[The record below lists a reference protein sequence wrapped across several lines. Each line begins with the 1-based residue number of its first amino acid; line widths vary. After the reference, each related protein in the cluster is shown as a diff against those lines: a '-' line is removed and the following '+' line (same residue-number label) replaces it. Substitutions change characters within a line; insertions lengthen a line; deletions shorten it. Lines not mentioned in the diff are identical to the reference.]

1 MTADILIE
9 KLNGVIGGLNLE
21 PDDIDIAH
29 RLGKKRPKPN
39 ETVYPRRVIVKFHS
53 RCKRDAIL
61 RNRKLFKGTDLYV
74 NEDLTN
80 INQLVLSCVRK
91 KMSDEVEKAWS
102 KNGRI
107 MYENKTGEIVEVVYS
122 EFQEWIDLPWPA
134 ASNP

>member
-1 MTADILIE
+1 MLSA
-9 KLNGVIGGLNLE
+9 
-21 PDDIDIAH
+21 P
-29 RLGKKRPKPN
+29 
-39 ETVYPRRVIVKFHS
+39 
-53 RCKRDAIL
+53 
-61 RNRKLFKGTDLYV
+61 YV
-74 NEDLTN
+74 SL
-80 INQLVLSCVRK
+80 Q